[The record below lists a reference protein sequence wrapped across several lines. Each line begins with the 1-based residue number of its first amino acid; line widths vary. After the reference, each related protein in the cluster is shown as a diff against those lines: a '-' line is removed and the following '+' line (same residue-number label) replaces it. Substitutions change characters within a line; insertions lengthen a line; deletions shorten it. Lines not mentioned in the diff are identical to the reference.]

1 MSSSGDGSH
10 SLRRHP
16 LRSPK
21 KSKKS
26 DDRGSRTQNLS
37 VHTKNFYIASYPVVL
52 LFNIL
57 RSVLYHVYL
66 LLKTLFRAG
75 DYLAHGRT
83 DTNHHAPSSSS
94 VVITELDSIGVGC
107 GSGGETGQHQVV
119 EEGGENELCA
129 GDIMPPKPPP
139 SNPGPG
145 DPLLA
150 RQKHHHRKAFEYIS
164 KALKIDEENEGK
176 VWRHSTVV
184 LFDCTVVSVGFSES
198 GLL

>member
-1 MSSSGDGSH
+1 MSSGDGSH

-16 LRSPK
+16 LRSPNK
-21 KSKKS
+21 KAKKS
-26 DDRGSRTQNLS
+26 DDKGSRTQNIS

-83 DTNHHAPSSSS
+83 THEIPPNNITPHTTTTS
-94 VVITELDSIGVGC
+94 VVITDLDSIGVV
-107 GSGGETGQHQVV
+107 GSGGEAEQQVVV
-119 EEGGENELCA
+119 EEGRS
-129 GDIMPPKPPP
+129 GDIEFCGGVGGGDNNMPPPKSINNPP
-139 SNPGPG
+139 NPGPG

-164 KALKIDEENEGK
+164 KALKIDEENEG
-176 VWRHSTVV
+176 RV
-184 LFDCTVVSVGFSES
+184 LTM
-198 GLL
+198 L